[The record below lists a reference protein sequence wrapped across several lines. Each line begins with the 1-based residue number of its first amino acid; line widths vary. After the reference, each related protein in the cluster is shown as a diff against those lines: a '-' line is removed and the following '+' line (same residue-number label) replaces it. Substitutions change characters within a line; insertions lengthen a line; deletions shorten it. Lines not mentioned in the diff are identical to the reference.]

1 MIENLSERYLR
12 QYGLVHQDKLANLNI
27 LIKGDNEVL
36 PFLLLNLA
44 FCGVG
49 SLQGGVYLDDV
60 PDTVQDYHL
69 QNPILFN
76 PADKGKPFLKAL
88 RRIFRK
94 EPYDEKDAQSN
105 EFKYNLHPLAPDF
118 DVQKWPDDGF
128 KHIIP
133 DVVIYL
139 PTTKSPLKKICDKAH
154 VSLVGQVTPAGFYV
168 GNEIIKIESFEPN
181 ILTQSLA
188 SLCASILCQ
197 EVIRLTNCIRE
208 YFILDQSIEILCR
221 IKSETLRDWKKA
233 PDAPLPF
240 EARLR
245 LGGELINTR
254 IVSYQQDDDEVLV
267 SLVLP
272 KNSLTTRLITDSIEI
287 VEEPLRKTG
296 GLRDPLFFSFVE
308 GEKLDTNTHSVKII
322 NDEVKIPT
330 RLDSLK
336 ALVLGVGGIGTWL
349 CALLAISPI
358 KNLQLALIDHD
369 ARVEEHNLNRQILY
383 TIHDIGKSKAE
394 AASDSLKRLNSQ
406 VDIHPYQFEFQ
417 QIILKYLHKNATEE
431 YQLISKDLSGEN
443 SDIEDKLNAMLAKD
457 FSEAQV
463 VLSCPDN
470 FFTRL
475 IINAACFLKN
485 KVMIN
490 AGIGEGFFGS
500 VDYYDPQDND
510 ACLIQRYGKNTMMK
524 VERQQCGGSLPI
536 PSIVTTNSFVASV
549 QSILALL
556 KASGIKPKANLIN
569 YDGKNFWF
577 NAIKFPKTEGENIE
591 SVTKKLLKELD
602 LLQEGG

>member
-12 QYGLVHQDKLANLNI
+12 QYGLVYQDKLANLNI

-44 FCGVG
+44 FCGAG

-94 EPYDEKDAQSN
+94 EPYDERDAQSIY
-105 EFKYNLHPLAPDF
+105 FKYNLHPLAPDF

-139 PTTKSPLKKICDKAH
+139 PTTKSPVKKICDTAH

-168 GNEIIKIESFEPN
+168 GNEIINIENIETFEPN

-188 SLCASILCQ
+188 SLCGSILCQ

-208 YFILDQSIEILCR
+208 YFILDQSMEILCR
-221 IKSETLRDWKKA
+221 IKSETLRDWKKT
-233 PDAPLPF
+233 PEAPLPF
-240 EARLR
+240 EARFR
-245 LGGELINTR
+245 LGEELINTR
-254 IVSYQQDDDEVLV
+254 IVSYNKDDDEVLV

-308 GEKLDTNTHSVKII
+308 GEKLDTKTHSVKI
-322 NDEVKIPT
+322 NEEVKIPT

-394 AASDSLKRLNSQ
+394 AASDSLKRLNSH

-417 QIILKYLHKNATEE
+417 QIILKYLDKNATEE
-431 YQLISKDLSGEN
+431 YQLISKDLLREK
-443 SDIEDKLNAMLAKD
+443 SDIEDKLNAMLAND
-457 FSEAQV
+457 FIEAQV

-475 IINAACFLKN
+475 IINAACFLKK

-500 VDYYDPQDND
+500 VDYYEPQDND

-556 KASGIKPKANLIN
+556 KASGIKPKVNLIN
-569 YDGKNFWF
+569 YDGKNFRF
-577 NAIKFPKTEGENIE
+577 NAIKFQKIEGENIE
-591 SVTKKLLKELD
+591 SVTNELLSELD
-602 LLQEGG
+602 